1 MVVASPVVGSQY
13 SVDVGRVK
21 YALHEV
27 VFGGAMG
34 TLAIFTDPPLQSLML
49 NEALTVTV
57 VQAPSGQYPIV
68 SVG

>member
-1 MVVASPVVGSQY
+1 
-13 SVDVGRVK
+13 
-21 YALHEV
+21 V